1 MRHDIDSTI
10 ITFDIGEK
18 SGKLISIH
26 DVVYVDKSDNIKL
39 ADAMIRAYTDYLQ
52 EHSDVKFVGAIICN
66 NDDRSDISNTKN
78 ISIVASGDKEVID
91 QLRYVVL
98 SDSIS
103 IIDKI
108 VDLPEYNDMIR
119 SGQSIKIELSTLGL

>member
-1 MRHDIDSTI
+1 MRHSINSTI

-26 DVVYVDKSDNIKL
+26 DVVYVDNSDNIKL
-39 ADAMIRAYTDYLQ
+39 ADAMICAYTHYLQ
-52 EHSDVKFVGAIICN
+52 EHSDANFVGAIICN

-108 VDLPEYNDMIR
+108 ADLPEYNDMIR
-119 SGQSIKIELSTLGL
+119 SDQPIKIELSALGL